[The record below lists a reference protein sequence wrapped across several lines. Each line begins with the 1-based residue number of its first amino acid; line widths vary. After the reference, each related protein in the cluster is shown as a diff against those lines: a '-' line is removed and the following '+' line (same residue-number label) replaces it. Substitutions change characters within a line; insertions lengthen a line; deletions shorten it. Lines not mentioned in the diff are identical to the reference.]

1 MSRLFRRVDMFSGFD
16 FDRKYTRKQYDN
28 NWGALNTPKKT
39 AKTTNEFGETEFK
52 FAKNHN
58 DGIPSAMRRNSD
70 DSADTESGDDYDFT
84 SSSDEG
90 DDSH

>member
-39 AKTTNEFGETEFK
+39 A
-52 FAKNHN
+52 
-58 DGIPSAMRRNSD
+58 
-70 DSADTESGDDYDFT
+70 
-84 SSSDEG
+84 
-90 DDSH
+90 